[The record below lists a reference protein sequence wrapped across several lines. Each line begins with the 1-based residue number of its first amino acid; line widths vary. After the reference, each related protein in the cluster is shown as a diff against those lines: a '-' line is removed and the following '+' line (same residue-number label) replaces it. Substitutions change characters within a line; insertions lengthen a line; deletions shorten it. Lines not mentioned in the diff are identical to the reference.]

1 MKLFNTVKS
10 LQEELIHL
18 KNQGQSIGLVPTMGA
33 LHEGHISLVNQ
44 AKEMSDY
51 VVVSIFVNPT
61 QFNNPEDLEKYPR
74 TLEQDISLLEQYG
87 VDCVFAPGIKEIY
100 PDDYTSPRIDLGMLD
115 KVMEGK
121 FRPGHFQGV
130 VEVVKRLFEIIQPDS
145 AYFGKKD
152 FQQVAVIR
160 YMTDF
165 FHLPV
170 KIVECP
176 IMRNEKGLALS
187 SRNARLSEEEKQQ
200 ALVLYNTL
208 NFAKNNTS
216 NFLPKELAEKCAGLI
231 HASELKLEYI
241 EIVNPVTL
249 EALDEA
255 WITGAVCCIA
265 AYCGEIRLID
275 NMTLIPEQEAGSL

>member
-10 LQEELIHL
+10 LQEELIVL
-18 KNQGQSIGLVPTMGA
+18 KKQGQSIGIVPTMGA
-33 LHEGHISLVNQ
+33 LHDGHISLVNQ
-44 AKEMSDY
+44 AKEMSNY

-74 TLEQDISLLEQYG
+74 TLQQDISLLERHG
-87 VDCVFAPGIKEIY
+87 VDCVFAPDIKEIY
-100 PDDYTSPRIDLGMLD
+100 PHHYTSPRIDLGMLG

-130 VEVVKRLFEIIQPDS
+130 VEVVKRLFEIIQPDF

-170 KIVECP
+170 TIIECP

-187 SRNARLSEEEKQQ
+187 SRNARLSEKEKQQ

-208 NFAKNNTS
+208 DFAKNNTS
-216 NFLPKELAEKCAGLI
+216 NFTPKKLAEKCAQLI

-241 EIVNPVTL
+241 EIVHPVTL
-249 EALDEA
+249 ETLEGEWVA
-255 WITGAVCCIA
+255 GAVCCIA

-275 NMTLIPEQEAGSL
+275 NMTLIPEQEAVIR